1 MKYENILAVIEPD
14 SEHQKSLNRAIEI
27 ARMNNANIT
36 AFLCIYDFSYEMT
49 TMLSMDERENMR
61 QAVMDDRSDWLR
73 NLVAKTIRQEHIKVT
88 VRIVWHNRPYESIV
102 REVLEFGHDLIV
114 KGTQQHDTL
123 ESVIFTPTD
132 WHIMRK
138 APVPVLLVKE
148 HDWPKGGK
156 IIAAI
161 NTGADDDAH
170 VSLNEQVTQQANNF
184 AKLLDSEVHLVNA
197 YPSTPVNIL
206 LNIPDFD
213 PLSHQE
219 TVKVHH
225 ETSIL
230 EHGKAYQIAEERCHI
245 AMGQPEDVIPEYATK
260 LDAELVVLGTVG
272 RQGISAALIGNTAEH
287 VIDKLN
293 CDVLAIKPD
302 GFVSPIKL
310 IES

>member
-1 MKYENILAVIEPD
+1 MQYNKILAVIEPD
-14 SEHQKSLNRAIEI
+14 SEQQKSLSRALEI
-27 ARMNNANIT
+27 ARMNQASIT
-36 AFLCIYDFSYEMT
+36 AFLCIYDFAYEMT

-61 QAVMDDRSDWLR
+61 QAVVDDRTDWLK
-73 NLVAKTIRQEHIKVT
+73 NLVAKTLGREFVKVDIK
-88 VRIVWHNRPYESIV
+88 IIWHNRPYESIIH
-102 REVLEFGHDLIV
+102 EVLKNGHDLIV

-161 NTGADDDAH
+161 NVGADDDDH
-170 VSLNEQVTQQANNF
+170 ISLNNQVTKHANSF
-184 AKLLDSEVHLVNA
+184 GCLLASDVYLVNA
-197 YPSTPVNIL
+197 YPSTPINIVVNIP
-206 LNIPDFD
+206 NFD
-213 PLSHQE
+213 PSKHQE
-219 TVKVHH
+219 TVKIYH
-225 ETSIL
+225 EDCMVK
-230 EHGKAYQIAEERCHI
+230 HGKEYQIPSEQCHVG
-245 AMGQPEDVIPEYATK
+245 MGLPEDVIPDCASK

-287 VIDKLN
+287 VIDRLN

-302 GFVSPIKL
+302 RFESPIKL
-310 IES
+310 DSP